1 MLIYKRKLSIE
12 LEEDLD
18 KLREEI
24 EQLEKLRNTIINL
37 PKYHLLDGKTQ
48 MVEECEEKPA
58 RSRLE
63 HTIKV
68 ADICKRTISKIY
80 DLCSDEEMSNTEI
93 FKLNKKRAELEAEI
107 TGLSHDLGH
116 TPFGH
121 TAEAV
126 VNEFMQSITDK
137 DIIRKIIERRK
148 RIFGEQYEEEQGHSD
163 EFDGRLSFEHNEQS
177 VIEFYNILQV
187 NPKEFDKINK
197 EKIIKGIL
205 AHTITRVP
213 KLPDDLTAQIV
224 RQADKIEYRN
234 EDADEVAKYVKFT
247 DEEQDLL
254 EYSKIPVEER
264 INKIIEDMANEAIEK
279 GEIPDN
285 NDSLKQCKKLRKKYE
300 NVIYM
305 LDTDGKRS
313 LLTGDNRERQ
323 QMIYKRLLE
332 YYYSHPEKI
341 PTKVL
346 TYNNPIDKDKENKR
360 VLAFDRTNMEDITN
374 VELAI
379 SYVNTYTNVKCMAQY
394 MRLVKERVL
403 KGPGYGIEPITNEEI
418 EERKRIQIEELLEK
432 NKKGIET
439 HTHEERLNMLKSKNK
454 KFVEQEI
461 TDEAKETIKANRE
474 KHEKENKQD
483 ELLWFAVKN
492 ADNERAEKAK
502 KVRQFTQ
509 NLVEQTPKRIE
520 MKKEDEDLEL

>member
-1 MLIYKRKLSIE
+1 
-12 LEEDLD
+12 
-18 KLREEI
+18 
-24 EQLEKLRNTIINL
+24 
-37 PKYHLLDGKTQ
+37 
-48 MVEECEEKPA
+48 
-58 RSRLE
+58 
-63 HTIKV
+63 
-68 ADICKRTISKIY
+68 
-80 DLCSDEEMSNTEI
+80 
-93 FKLNKKRAELEAEI
+93 
-107 TGLSHDLGH
+107 
-116 TPFGH
+116 
-121 TAEAV
+121 
-126 VNEFMQSITDK
+126 
-137 DIIRKIIERRK
+137 
-148 RIFGEQYEEEQGHSD
+148 
-163 EFDGRLSFEHNEQS
+163 
-177 VIEFYNILQV
+177 
-187 NPKEFDKINK
+187 
-197 EKIIKGIL
+197 
-205 AHTITRVP
+205 
-213 KLPDDLTAQIV
+213 
-224 RQADKIEYRN
+224 
-234 EDADEVAKYVKFT
+234 
-247 DEEQDLL
+247 
-254 EYSKIPVEER
+254 
-264 INKIIEDMANEAIEK
+264 
-279 GEIPDN
+279 
-285 NDSLKQCKKLRKKYE
+285 
-300 NVIYM
+300 M

-439 HTHEERLNMLKSKNK
+439 HTHEERLNMLKFKNK

-461 TDEAKETIKANRE
+461 TDEAKETIEANRE

-502 KVRQFTQ
+502 KIRQFTQ